1 MPRIR
6 LSLSDL
12 FAIQGEVQEQVE
24 LKQNKQKKLFSK
36 EEYYNC
42 KIEFDIQQ
50 INDDGLF
57 ELDLDNYYFEM
68 EEDEY
73 E

>member
-24 LKQNKQKKLFSK
+24 IKQSRQKKKFSK
-36 EEYYNC
+36 EEYYNQ
-42 KIEFDIQQ
+42 KIELDIKQ
-50 INDDGLF
+50 ITDDGLF
-57 ELDLDNYYFEM
+57 ELDLNEYYFEM